1 LPEGNTARDID
12 MRPDNNPVPHARQF
26 SVHRHSRADSRRLS
40 FQNTPPQSGV
50 VIMRV
55 VVTRLAL
62 LAVLVPAGITL
73 LHTGAQAAPDD
84 CAPDTARALQ
94 QARESLESDDP
105 AKDRAA
111 LTCLV
116 EAVAA
121 LNFKL
126 SQLMTGEIPFEG
138 QAWLEKGWVINKPA
152 PEAE

>member
-1 LPEGNTARDID
+1 
-12 MRPDNNPVPHARQF
+12 MRA
-26 SVHRHSRADSRRLS
+26 
-40 FQNTPPQSGV
+40 
-50 VIMRV
+50 

-62 LAVLVPAGITL
+62 LAVLVAVGQAL

-94 QARESLESDDP
+94 QARTSLESDDP
-105 AKDRAA
+105 AEDRAA

-121 LNFKL
+121 LDSKL
-126 SQLMTGEIPFEG
+126 TQLMTGEIPFEG
-138 QAWLEKGWVINKPA
+138 QAWLEKGWVISKPA